1 MSAVLLFTLGILI
14 AAVALIPGTNFWRW
28 CHDFLLGLSGLT
40 IIAVPVSLIYIAI
53 MATLDKSAGE
63 IHNKVWQSIV
73 LVILICA
80 LVEVC
85 QSAPFSGK
93 GFFSVLIRLYDNG
106 VALSG
111 GGLLS
116 AVAGWPLYAGCGRV
130 GADYR
135 FGSCA
140 LCIYYADKP
149 EHIGS
154 VCFAV
159 GQR

>member
-63 IHNKVWQSIV
+63 THNKVWQSIV

-106 VALSG
+106 VALSLVFCV
-111 GGLLS
+111 LLR
-116 AVAGWPLYAGCGRV
+116 P
-130 GADYR
+130 
-135 FGSCA
+135 
-140 LCIYYADKP
+140 
-149 EHIGS
+149 
-154 VCFAV
+154 
-159 GQR
+159 